1 MGTVQWTDKGFLHRF
16 ISALWFQINNLQL
29 HNIVGPS
36 TKAHLCGYNYTMQDH
51 KWNTSLRS
59 SVNLK
64 NFFKSKFLNISS
76 QFTSSILLASS
87 SAPSS
92 GGISPSSKEPSILES
107 LNDLLMLTISI
118 SFTLYITNLLSFVNS
133 ETQLDHTV
141 NPLCVHSRLLKFSWK
156 EKSWDT
162 SISILNFPV
171 TPVANLKR
179 ESRGEECSLKKQH
192 HQILHR
198 LVTLVGFHPLSQVL
212 NCASVSV
219 NRFKIHPWT

>member
-1 MGTVQWTDKGFLHRF
+1 
-16 ISALWFQINNLQL
+16 
-29 HNIVGPS
+29 
-36 TKAHLCGYNYTMQDH
+36 
-51 KWNTSLRS
+51 
-59 SVNLK
+59 
-64 NFFKSKFLNISS
+64 
-76 QFTSSILLASS
+76 
-87 SAPSS
+87 
-92 GGISPSSKEPSILES
+92 
-107 LNDLLMLTISI
+107 MLTISI

-192 HQILHR
+192 NQILHR

-212 NCASVSV
+212 NCGVFPLTGLKFTPGPNWCRTDAVVWVDLKMLLGGHVAHGRGVPQCLRLHDALHVCRPAVLNIRISLFG
-219 NRFKIHPWT
+219 NHKTI